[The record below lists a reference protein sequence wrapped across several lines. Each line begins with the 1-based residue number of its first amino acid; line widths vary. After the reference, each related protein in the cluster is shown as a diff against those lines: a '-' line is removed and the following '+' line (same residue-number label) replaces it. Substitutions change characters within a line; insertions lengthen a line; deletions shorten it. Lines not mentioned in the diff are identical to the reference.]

1 MMMVVWIF
9 YTSCFFK
16 YQICSTHICIKQT
29 LVKTCKHKF
38 VSVSPILRYSSH
50 VTSAHLHSQT
60 MQRIIKCCS
69 SFKYCSIEPKNKILF
84 GWKLNVD
91 VYVTFTWSSTMHMD
105 FLKYFID
112 QPRCLE
118 KVHFTQD
125 IRKGKYETP
134 CFSVPCIMKIN

>member
-50 VTSAHLHSQT
+50 VTSAHLHSPT
-60 MQRIIKCCS
+60 MQTIIKCCS

-91 VYVTFTWSSTMHMD
+91 VYFTFTWSSTMHMD
-105 FLKYFID
+105 FFKIFYWSTKMLRKSTFY
-112 QPRCLE
+112 PRYKEGEIWNSTFLNTLYNE
-118 KVHFTQD
+118 
-125 IRKGKYETP
+125 
-134 CFSVPCIMKIN
+134 N